1 MFYTYRLL
9 FPDGTYYAGSCS
21 NIENRLRDHKTN
33 GRNNRHQ
40 NHKVQ
45 KAWNNFGDPQFLT
58 ESYSTR
64 KEALE
69 AEQKLINEAPAL
81 CLNIMKT
88 ATLGATTHSED
99 SKNKIASSMFGT
111 ANGKG
116 NAGRSKSEEHKEK
129 ISSALKGL
137 DRPFRQRVKVGDKTF
152 NSITEASRF
161 FSITQPAMFY
171 ASKKGNFRGM
181 NVELLEEDKEM
192 TISDEHR
199 AKISKKV
206 KIGKTIFASMGEA
219 AEHFGVCRETI
230 KRAVKKN
237 DFRGQSA
244 RIVE

>member
-1 MFYTYRLL
+1 
-9 FPDGTYYAGSCS
+9 
-21 NIENRLRDHKTN
+21 
-33 GRNNRHQ
+33 
-40 NHKVQ
+40 
-45 KAWNNFGDPQFLT
+45 
-58 ESYSTR
+58 
-64 KEALE
+64 
-69 AEQKLINEAPAL
+69 
-81 CLNIMKT
+81 
-88 ATLGATTHSED
+88 
-99 SKNKIASSMFGT
+99 MFGT